1 MDGTAK
7 QLVSG
12 EPDHIGNRN
21 TSEAA
26 HLANLN
32 DGVGEP
38 WAGQARLNGRAD
50 FSVKT
55 NPELFS
61 ENFGADPPTGSEIYI
76 V

>member
-1 MDGTAK
+1 M
-7 QLVSG
+7 LSV
-12 EPDHIGNRN
+12 ELDHIGNWN
-21 TSEAA
+21 TSEQIVWPTD
-26 HLANLN
+26 LY

-76 V
+76 LV

>member
-1 MDGTAK
+1 MIT
-7 QLVSG
+7 
-12 EPDHIGNRN
+12 
-21 TSEAA
+21 
-26 HLANLN
+26 LATGRQASQIVWPTDLY

-61 ENFGADPPTGSEIYI
+61 ENFGADPPTGSEI
-76 V
+76 VHSLTDKAAVWG

>member
-1 MDGTAK
+1 MICPTD
-7 QLVSG
+7 LY
-12 EPDHIGNRN
+12 
-21 TSEAA
+21 
-26 HLANLN
+26 

-76 V
+76 VGRQTKRLCGDRLSLS

>member
-1 MDGTAK
+1 MICPTD
-7 QLVSG
+7 LY
-12 EPDHIGNRN
+12 
-21 TSEAA
+21 
-26 HLANLN
+26 

-38 WAGQARLNGRAD
+38 WAGQARLNGWAD

-76 V
+76 LV